1 MTCFTYI
8 HGILRPMNLIE
19 NFITMNYFE
28 TFIVATY
35 TIDKMWWSC
44 SFNNNFP
51 SNPQIGRHVKRKET
65 EKIEFWWL
73 NTNKSWYGF
82 VETRSNN
89 TNHKRWI
96 NQCWR
101 WFCVIDC
108 CNLSATDVFAWLLL
122 FPNFSFVPF
131 SKSFR
136 ANVERKKPNKFGPNF
151 DDVEAHVANLW
162 VKVFN

>member
-1 MTCFTYI
+1 MKISYQWIISKHSLLQQIQSTKCDDHVHLIIIFDQI
-8 HGILRPMNLIE
+8 HKSE
-19 NFITMNYFE
+19 
-28 TFIVATY
+28 
-35 TIDKMWWSC
+35 DMW
-44 SFNNNFP
+44 
-51 SNPQIGRHVKRKET
+51 REKKT

-122 FPNFSFVPF
+122 FPKFFFVPF

-136 ANVERKKPNKFGPNF
+136 ANVEKKYRTNSGRILTSLKPTLQTCESRYLIRNYVCK
-151 DDVEAHVANLW
+151 HC
-162 VKVFN
+162 